1 MTQGQIKKLGK
12 YTVQFEH
19 PPVILATATIVGPKE
34 GQGPLADTFDKILKD
49 GYYQEK
55 SWEKAESKIL
65 QEAAMMAIEKAGLSV
80 DDIDFM
86 LSGDLLNQTIS
97 ANYAARQLN
106 IPFLGIYGAC
116 STMFEGLALGA
127 MIMDGGYA
135 NHVVVATSS
144 HHDTAERQ
152 FRFPTELGVQRPLTA
167 QWTVTGAG
175 AAVLSRGGNGPR
187 ITHATVGRVV
197 DAGIKD
203 PGDMGS
209 AMAPAAVDTIAR
221 HLQDVGRTPEDYDL
235 IITGDLGAAGK
246 ALAIEV
252 AKQQQIDLSR
262 NYTDCGVLIF
272 DPAQDAH
279 AGGSG
284 CACGAVVTC
293 GHMLREMRAGRLRRI
308 LGLGTG
314 ALLSPISTQQGES
327 IPSIGHAVVIELNPK
342 EGQ

>member
-1 MTQGQIKKLGK
+1 MQIKKIGK
-12 YTVQFEH
+12 YTVQFAH
-19 PPVILATATIVGPKE
+19 PPVILATSTITGPKE
-34 GQGPLADTFDKILKD
+34 GEGPLADTFDKILRD
-49 GYYQEK
+49 SYYQEK

-65 QEAAMMAIEKAGLSV
+65 QEAISMAIEKAGLAP

-106 IPFLGIYGAC
+106 IPFFGLYGAC

-127 MIMDGGYA
+127 MIMDGGFA

-152 FRFPTELGVQRPLTA
+152 FRFPTELGVQRSLTS

-175 AAVLSRGGNGPR
+175 AAVLSKEGNGPR

-203 PGDMGS
+203 PSDMGA
-209 AMAPAAVDTIAR
+209 AMAPAAVDTIIR
-221 HLQDVGRTPEDYDL
+221 HLQDVGRKPTDYDL
-235 IITGDLGAAGK
+235 IITGDLGAVGK

-252 AKQQQIDLSR
+252 AKQQQVDLSV
-262 NYTDCGVLIF
+262 NYNDCGVLIF
-272 DPAQDAH
+272 DPAQDTH

-284 CACGAVVTC
+284 CACAAVVTC
-293 GHMLREMRAGRLRRI
+293 GHLIQQMYAGRYHRI

-327 IPSIGHAVVIELNPK
+327 IPSIGHGIVLELYPK
-342 EGQ
+342 EGQG